1 MQGAQVRFLVRE
13 QRFHMLP
20 SQIKAIKNKQ
30 TKLGEKKKKNGSD
43 QLEEF
48 GNKPVQTRV
57 IRGRYGLNWWHFE
70 CIVAIELTECA
81 DDEIREG
88 IRWRDKR
95 RVQNDSGVEPKQ

>member
-1 MQGAQVRFLVRE
+1 M
-13 QRFHMLP
+13 
-20 SQIKAIKNKQ
+20 
-30 TKLGEKKKKNGSD
+30 GEKKNGSD

-81 DDEIREG
+81 DDEV
-88 IRWRDKR
+88 WDKR
-95 RVQNDSGVEPKQ
+95 RVQNDSGFEPKQ